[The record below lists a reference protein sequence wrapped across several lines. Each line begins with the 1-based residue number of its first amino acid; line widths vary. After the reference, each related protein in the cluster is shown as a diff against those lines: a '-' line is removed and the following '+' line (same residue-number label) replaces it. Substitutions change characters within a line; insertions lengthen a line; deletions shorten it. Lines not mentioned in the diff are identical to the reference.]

1 MDSKEKEGEI
11 SDEYEDADVNKK
23 QRLVEDEK
31 LCRKRKRIL
40 TNDSQSKSLK
50 IEEELSHEEKL
61 LIQED
66 LIEEEIG
73 LDEKEDVIKEHEEEK
88 SISVKA
94 VNILDDEEQ
103 NIVEEKPKK
112 KEGQRMLAK
121 SDCGKE
127 DMQKFHDDDQET
139 FEQDILNEEDE
150 MLAYLWPGSGRR
162 SVV

>member
-73 LDEKEDVIKEHEEEK
+73 LEKKEDVIKEHEEEK

-103 NIVEEKPKK
+103 NIVEKG
-112 KEGQRMLAK
+112 GQRVLSK
-121 SDCGKE
+121 SVCGKE
-127 DMQKFHDDDQET
+127 DMQKVYDDDDQET
-139 FEQDILNEEDE
+139 FEKEILDEEDE

>member
-1 MDSKEKEGEI
+1 M
-11 SDEYEDADVNKK
+11 
-23 QRLVEDEK
+23 VEDEK

-73 LDEKEDVIKEHEEEK
+73 LEEKEDVIKEHEEEK

-94 VNILDDEEQ
+94 VNILDNEEQ

-112 KEGQRMLAK
+112 KEGQRMLARVIVEK
-121 SDCGKE
+121 KIC
-127 DMQKFHDDDQET
+127 
-139 FEQDILNEEDE
+139 
-150 MLAYLWPGSGRR
+150 R
-162 SVV
+162 

>member
-1 MDSKEKEGEI
+1 M
-11 SDEYEDADVNKK
+11 
-23 QRLVEDEK
+23 VEDEK

-50 IEEELSHEEKL
+50 IEAELSHEGEL
-61 LIQED
+61 LIQDD

-73 LDEKEDVIKEHEEEK
+73 LDEKEDVIKKHEEEK

-103 NIVEEKPKK
+103 NIVE
-112 KEGQRMLAK
+112 KEGQRVLSK
-121 SDCGKE
+121 SVCGKE
-127 DMQKFHDDDQET
+127 DMQKVDDD
-139 FEQDILNEEDE
+139 DE